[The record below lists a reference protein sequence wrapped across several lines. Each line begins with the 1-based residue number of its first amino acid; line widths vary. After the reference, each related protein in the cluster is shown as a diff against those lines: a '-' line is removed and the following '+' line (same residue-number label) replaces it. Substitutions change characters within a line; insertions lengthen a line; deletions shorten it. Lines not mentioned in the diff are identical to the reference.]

1 MAIGQP
7 MLRYL
12 LHRVAILVP
21 LIFGLSA
28 LMFLYIHIIP
38 GDPVAGMLGPSGT
51 PTLVAQLRHQFGL
64 DQPIP
69 VQYWHWLSGLVRGN
83 LGISFISR
91 QPIAPTLVNRIPAS
105 LELTAAGM
113 LAVVVI
119 GWPLGFLAGLYRDS
133 WLDHVVSSIASV
145 GLAIPQF
152 WLGTLF
158 ILIFAIKLGLL
169 PAEGFV
175 PLSADPSQNL
185 RDLLMPA
192 MALGLS
198 LSPYLMR
205 MTRAAT
211 IEVQQEL
218 FVIQARAK
226 GLRRWTIVRRYV
238 ARNAILPVIIVL
250 GLQLGALIG
259 GQVVIEELFSWPGI
273 GHLLIEGVVQRDYFM
288 IQAVILVIAVFYVLL
303 YLGTE
308 LVQAWLDPRIRL

>member
-1 MAIGQP
+1 

-12 LHRVAILVP
+12 LHRVAVLVP

-175 PLSADPSQNL
+175 SLSADPSQNL

-192 MALGLS
+192 LALGLS

-259 GQVVIEELFSWPGI
+259 GQVVIEELFGWPGI

>member
-1 MAIGQP
+1 

-175 PLSADPSQNL
+175 SLSADPSQNL

>member
-175 PLSADPSQNL
+175 SLSADPSQNL